1 MPMPNL
7 MCLKIQIKIL
17 YWFTE
22 TFTAEQVVC
31 VAAYAHQLET
41 LLTEKIDALTKF
53 RGEFCARCCSL
64 VLAAVSH
71 CRDINNTVSV
81 TSWRGTGIRDARYGS
96 HAHFLR
102 SR

>member
-7 MCLKIQIKIL
+7 MCQKIQIKIL
-17 YWFTE
+17 YWFTG

-53 RGEFCARCCSL
+53 RGEFCAGCCCL
-64 VLAAVSH
+64 VLAAISH
-71 CRDINNTVSV
+71 CRDVKITVSV
-81 TSWRGTGIRDARYGS
+81 TSLCGTGVRDARYGS
-96 HAHFLR
+96 HARFLR
-102 SR
+102 SQ